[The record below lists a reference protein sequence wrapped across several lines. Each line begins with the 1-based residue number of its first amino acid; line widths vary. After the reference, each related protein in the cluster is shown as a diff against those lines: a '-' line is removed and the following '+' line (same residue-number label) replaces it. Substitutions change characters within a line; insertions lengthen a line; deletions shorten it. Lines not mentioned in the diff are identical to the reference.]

1 MSTQAS
7 SEAQAAAAERPGI
20 MRMIRAPFLS
30 SIIAPMIVGTLVAV
44 IVSDRFS
51 IVGCALAMLMGFGL
65 HVATNVYNDIYDHLQ
80 GTDQVNANRNE
91 FSGGSGVLQQF
102 PDLMPRMFLLA
113 RGGLVIG
120 LGAAVGLHFLL
131 PTPLRETMWGL
142 FLLGAF
148 FSKYYTAA
156 PPMLASR
163 GLGEVSVWFA
173 FGPMAILLAVVS
185 QGVWL
190 ETAVLAALPITGLST
205 LSILLLGQLIDLPAD
220 REAGKL
226 GIAARGGTKV
236 TAYVYLLVQ
245 LGLMANVGLLA
256 YLLPLWWPPLLALVP
271 YLLLL
276 PGIWKGV
283 SQHHADPQGVIPAAG
298 RNVQLHLGFSLL
310 FCVGLGLVLG
320 LG

>member
-1 MSTQAS
+1 MQSATSA
-7 SEAQAAAAERPGI
+7 EKAPAPERPGLV
-20 MRMIRAPFLS
+20 RMIRAPFLS
-30 SIIAPMIVGTLVAV
+30 SILSPMLAGTLVAV
-44 IVSDRFS
+44 TLGGRFDA
-51 IVGCALAMLMGFGL
+51 VGCALAVVMGVGL
-65 HVATNVYNDIYDHLQ
+65 HIATNVYNDIYDHLQ

-113 RGGLVIG
+113 RGGLVLGLAAAIG
-120 LGAAVGLHFLL
+120 LHVLL
-131 PTPLRETMWGL
+131 PSPLRETMWAL
-142 FLLGAF
+142 FALGAF

-163 GLGEVSVWFA
+163 GVGEVSVWFA
-173 FGPMAILLAVVS
+173 FGPMAVLLAVVS

-190 ETAVLAALPITGLST
+190 EPAVLAALPVTGLST

-226 GIAARGGTKV
+226 GIAARAGTRV

-245 LGLMANVGLLA
+245 LALMVNVAVLA
-256 YLLPLWWPPLLALVP
+256 YLLPVQWPPLIALLP
-271 YLLLL
+271 YLALL

-283 SQHHADPQGVIPAAG
+283 SKHHGDPQEIIPAAG

-310 FCVGLGLVLG
+310 FVVGLALVLI

>member
-1 MSTQAS
+1 
-7 SEAQAAAAERPGI
+7 
-20 MRMIRAPFLS
+20 MIRAPFLS
-30 SIIAPMIVGTLVAV
+30 SIISPMVAGTLVAV
-44 IVSDRFS
+44 AVQGSFDPL
-51 IVGCALAMLMGFGL
+51 GCALAMVMGFGL

-120 LGAAVGLHFLL
+120 FGAAIGLHFLL
-131 PTPLRETMWGL
+131 PSPLRETMWGL

-173 FGPMAILLAVVS
+173 FGPMAVMLAAIA
-185 QGVWL
+185 QGAWL
-190 ETAVLAALPITGLST
+190 DAAVLAALPVTGLST

-220 REAGKL
+220 RESGKL
-226 GIAARGGTKV
+226 GIAARGGTRL
-236 TAYVYLLVQ
+236 TAYVFLLVQ
-245 LGLMANVGLLA
+245 LALVANVGLLA

-271 YLLLL
+271 YVLLL
-276 PGIWKGV
+276 PGIWAGV
-283 SQHHADPQGVIPAAG
+283 REHHGHPQGMIPAAG

-310 FCVGLGLVLG
+310 FAIGLALELVLG
-320 LG
+320 